1 MLHLFSS
8 VALLNPIPLL
18 NISFIELQSQDR
30 TGSNTSIKELIFP
43 DSSKKPDCSPL
54 WENVQSHVG

>member
-30 TGSNTSIKELIFP
+30 TGSNTSIKELIFQIIAK
-43 DSSKKPDCSPL
+43 SQTAAHYGKMF
-54 WENVQSHVG
+54 NHM